1 MSVNSFYRVNLYRI
15 MNVNSLSYN
24 ERIIFKAKPINVNYT
39 NNNINVN
46 YTIKN

>member
-1 MSVNSFYRVNLYRI
+1 

-24 ERIIFKAKPINVNYT
+24 ERIISKAKPINVNYT
-39 NNNINVN
+39 NHNINVN